1 MEFGDDRWLLWV
13 GCALYGGAF
22 LMALMSLRSEKK
34 LWHTG
39 MLILLGGGFIFQSL
53 GLFLRGLIEK
63 AFPLGNPF
71 EILQVLAWSAIALD
85 LVVRPIF
92 RLRLLNFFG
101 SGLAAILGL
110 ASLCV
115 ASWDYIPPTSHL
127 DGSPWV
133 GFHAALAVFSY
144 AVFGVLAITSLM
156 YIIQHH
162 GLEARRSGGIF
173 ERLPAIRQLEEI
185 NGKLIVFG
193 VSILTISVVIGVLN
207 WFAQPGT
214 VSLLKVLVAAAV
226 WIAYLAVLILRRLNI
241 LVAAPFAISCVM
253 LFAGALLSLWPLTQ
267 RDTPDALAD
276 PAGMLDD
283 AGH

>member
-1 MEFGDDRWLLWV
+1 
-13 GCALYGGAF
+13 
-22 LMALMSLRSEKK
+22 MALASLKSKEKV
-34 LWHTG
+34 WHTG
-39 MLILLGGGFIFQSL
+39 MILLLGGGFIFQSL
-53 GLFLRGLIEK
+53 GLFFRGLIEK

-71 EILQVLAWSAIALD
+71 ELLQVLAWSAIALD
-85 LVVRPIF
+85 LVLRPLF

-110 ASLCV
+110 FSLCV
-115 ASWDYIPPTSHL
+115 SSWDYIPQPSQL

-173 ERLPAIRQLEEI
+173 DRLPAIRQLEEI

-193 VSILTISVVIGVLN
+193 VSILTISVIIGVLN

-226 WIAYLAVLILRRLNI
+226 WGAYLAVLVLRKVNM

-253 LFAGALLSLWPLTQ
+253 LFVGALISLWPLTQ
-267 RDTPDALAD
+267 RNPLDSPAD
-276 PAGMLDD
+276 PAGMLSD
-283 AGH
+283 AGP